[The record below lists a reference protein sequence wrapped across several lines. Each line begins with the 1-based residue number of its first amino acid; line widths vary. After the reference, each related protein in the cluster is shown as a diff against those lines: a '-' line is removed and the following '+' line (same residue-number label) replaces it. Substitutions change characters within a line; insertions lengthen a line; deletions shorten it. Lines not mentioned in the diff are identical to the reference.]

1 MKSINLN
8 LETKPLIILTGP
20 TAAGKTDLSIK
31 LAKLINGEIISA
43 DSAQVYKEL
52 NIGSAKITEEEMQG
66 VPHHLI
72 DMFEPTFPFDV
83 TVFQR
88 EAKRIVDE
96 IYSRGHVPIVVGGT
110 GFYIQALIYDIDFN
124 NEDTNSSTNS
134 LRDFQEDINK
144 RIGIES
150 TDFRESL
157 EKYIEVTKDTMYLH
171 EELKVIDPKSAEII
185 HENNYR
191 KVIRALEYYHYHGEQ
206 ISKHNEAER
215 KKTSIYN
222 SKYFVL
228 TMNRDTLYERINRRV
243 DIMRNMGLLE
253 EVKSLR
259 EKGYG
264 PELTSMQAIGYK
276 EIYAALSKIEK
287 DGIKKDS
294 KEYNEIINE
303 AFEEIKLNTR
313 HFAKRQ
319 LTWFRRERDVIWL
332 DKDDHSEEEIL
343 NLILNTIV

>member
-206 ISKHNEAER
+206 ISKHNETEL

-228 TMNRDTLYERINRRV
+228 TMNRETLYERINRIV
-243 DIMRNMGLLE
+243 DIMRDMGLLE

-287 DGIKKDS
+287 DGINKDS

>member
-1 MKSINLN
+1 
-8 LETKPLIILTGP
+8 
-20 TAAGKTDLSIK
+20 
-31 LAKLINGEIISA
+31 
-43 DSAQVYKEL
+43 
-52 NIGSAKITEEEMQG
+52 MQG

-88 EAKRIVDE
+88 EATRIVDE

-287 DGIKKDS
+287 DGINKDS

>member
-1 MKSINLN
+1 
-8 LETKPLIILTGP
+8 
-20 TAAGKTDLSIK
+20 
-31 LAKLINGEIISA
+31 
-43 DSAQVYKEL
+43 
-52 NIGSAKITEEEMQG
+52 
-66 VPHHLI
+66 
-72 DMFEPTFPFDV
+72 
-83 TVFQR
+83 
-88 EAKRIVDE
+88 
-96 IYSRGHVPIVVGGT
+96 
-110 GFYIQALIYDIDFN
+110 
-124 NEDTNSSTNS
+124 
-134 LRDFQEDINK
+134 
-144 RIGIES
+144 
-150 TDFRESL
+150 
-157 EKYIEVTKDTMYLH
+157 MYLH

-287 DGIKKDS
+287 DGINKDS

>member
-1 MKSINLN
+1 MNSVNLN
-8 LETKPLIILTGP
+8 LDTKPLIILTGP
-20 TAAGKTDLSIK
+20 TAAGKTELSIK
-31 LAKLINGEIISA
+31 LAKLIDGEIISA

-72 DMFEPTFPFDV
+72 DMYEPTFPFDV

-88 EAKRIVDE
+88 EAKRIVTE

-124 NEDTNSSTNS
+124 NENSATCSEALS
-134 LRDFQEDINK
+134 DFMEDINN
-144 RIGIES
+144 RIKGS
-150 TDFRESL
+150 YTNFRECL
-157 EKYIEVTKDTMYLH
+157 ENYIDITNDTLYLH

-185 HENNYR
+185 HANNYR
-191 KVIRALEYYHYHGEQ
+191 KVIRALEYYHYHNEQ

-215 KKTSIYN
+215 EKASIYN

-228 TMNRDTLYERINRRV
+228 TMNRATLYERINRRV

-253 EVKSLR
+253 EVRNLR
-259 EKGYG
+259 DKGYG
-264 PELTSMQAIGYK
+264 SELTSMQAIGYK
-276 EIYAALSKIEK
+276 EIYAALSKIEN
-287 DGIKKDS
+287 DGIFKDS
-294 KEYNEIINE
+294 NEYNQIIND

-332 DKDDHSEEEIL
+332 NKDEKSDDDIL
-343 NLILNTIV
+343 KLILDTII